1 MNRIYVVDDEPDM
14 VELLATV
21 LKGEGHEIET
31 YTDGRAA
38 LARVLEEPPDLLLL
52 DLMMPDLDGFAL
64 LERVDQAELT
74 VPIII
79 VTAHTT
85 MANAIEAM
93 KRGAMDYLS
102 KPFTPEE
109 HGYMDGYAMN
119 GNGKEDF
126 ELEYLQHDNYALVWC
141 VKE

>member
-52 DLMMPDLDGFAL
+52 DLMMPDLDGFELLKLLRLDSRGRNVVVLVVSARTGHRAQLETLQLGANAYIYKPFSPRELATQVRHL
-64 LERVDQAELT
+64 LEER
-74 VPIII
+74 
-79 VTAHTT
+79 
-85 MANAIEAM
+85 
-93 KRGAMDYLS
+93 
-102 KPFTPEE
+102 
-109 HGYMDGYAMN
+109 N
-119 GNGKEDF
+119 GSTSD
-126 ELEYLQHDNYALVWC
+126 
-141 VKE
+141 